1 MRRDDRPRPTAHHS
15 RDCRGGRSGGP
26 GAAMGAPATRSA
38 VAIRALTH
46 CGAATRSFLARC
58 VTFASREDPK
68 CHTPRPSNEVCLS
81 PGDRREDPSRQGRA
95 TWLTSLQGRAC
106 AAETSLHPARNR
118 GVRVHAAGT
127 HSARPSAME
136 SRREREACPAPYGG
150 PACTT
155 QLLPPS
161 SVRRMRPHSP
171 TAVPMFA
178 STKETPQR
186 FEAVPLD

>member
-1 MRRDDRPRPTAHHS
+1 MKSADR
-15 RDCRGGRSGGP
+15 
-26 GAAMGAPATRSA
+26 
-38 VAIRALTH
+38 
-46 CGAATRSFLARC
+46 
-58 VTFASREDPK
+58 
-68 CHTPRPSNEVCLS
+68 LS

-95 TWLTSLQGRAC
+95 TWLTSLQGRASSSLAR

-118 GVRVHAAGT
+118 GVRVHAAGIRIGKT
-127 HSARPSAME
+127 FGHGVSSRARGLP
-136 SRREREACPAPYGG
+136 CPFYGG

-186 FEAVPLD
+186 FEVVPLD